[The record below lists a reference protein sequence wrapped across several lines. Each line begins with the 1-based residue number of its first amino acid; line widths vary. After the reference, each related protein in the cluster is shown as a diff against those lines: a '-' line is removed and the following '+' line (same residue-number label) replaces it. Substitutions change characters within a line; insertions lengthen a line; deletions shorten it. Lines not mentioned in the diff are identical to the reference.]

1 MNQFRLQLD
10 EDVIE
15 TLRLLKKRDPR
26 KLKKVE
32 KALCLLQDDPRHP
45 GLHTHRYAN
54 FDGDDVWQSYVEN
67 RTPGAW
73 RVWWHYGPESDEI
86 SVIQL
91 GPHPD

>member
-15 TLRLLKKRDPR
+15 TLRLLKRRNPR
-26 KLKKVE
+26 KLQKVE
-32 KALCLLQDDPRHP
+32 KALRLLQDDPRHP

-54 FDGDDVWQSYVEN
+54 LDGDDVLQSYVEN

-73 RVWWHYGPESDEI
+73 RVWWHYGPNSDEI
-86 SVIQL
+86 SIIQL